1 MSMVESLMPQARRNS
16 ETEVQE
22 VCCHFM
28 VDYNSSFINANVQ
41 KIELK
46 TELILRRSN

>member
-1 MSMVESLMPQARRNS
+1 MPRARRNS

-28 VDYNSSFINANVQ
+28 VDYDSSFINVKLQ
-41 KIELK
+41 KIEYKKL
-46 TELILRRSN
+46 N